1 MKPYGK
7 SCDSFVLPEA
17 GALRWQ
23 KTYAAKSKDELV
35 EAYKEWA
42 PTYDDDSVGKF
53 GYTAP
58 FVTAEVVARH
68 ATDRN
73 SLWLDA
79 GAGTGQVGEHL
90 VGFGF
95 TNIIAAD
102 ISDAMLEVNEIR
114 VSNQD

>member
-1 MKPYGK
+1 MTSVGRNCG
-7 SCDSFVLPEA
+7 SSVVPEA
-17 GALRWQ
+17 GALNWQ

-35 EAYKEWA
+35 EAYKEWT
-42 PTYDDDSVGKF
+42 PKYDADTVGKF

-68 ATDRN
+68 ATNRN

-90 VGFGF
+90 VDLGF

-102 ISDAMLEVNEIR
+102 ISDAMLEVN
-114 VSNQD
+114 